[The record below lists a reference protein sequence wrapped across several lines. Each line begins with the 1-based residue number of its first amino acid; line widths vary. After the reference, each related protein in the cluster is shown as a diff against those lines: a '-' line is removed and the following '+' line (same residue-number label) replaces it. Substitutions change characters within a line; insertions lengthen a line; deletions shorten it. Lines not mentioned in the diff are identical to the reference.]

1 MPSKNKPTKAKR
13 SRTDNNGLTKN
24 RQKTITKQYQE
35 ETQSELQK
43 ISNLT
48 LAAGI
53 LVLLSMPAAYFFLL
67 NQSVDSSRFIENLI
81 DFCFFVAMPVG
92 VIVFIVTNARMKR
105 LHNLIGEIHHDGLW
119 WRYTIGKV
127 LCLAPAMFVMVAL
140 ASSVFMF
147 VILFMA
153 I

>member
-1 MPSKNKPTKAKR
+1 MMPSQNKTTKNNK
-13 SRTDNNGLTKN
+13 SRTDSSCVTKPKKPISKK
-24 RQKTITKQYQE
+24 RQE
-35 ETQSELQK
+35 ELQSELRK

-53 LVLLSMPAAYFFLL
+53 LILLSMPAAYFILL
-67 NQSVDSSRFIENLI
+67 NQGADSSRFVERLI
-81 DFCFFVAMPVG
+81 DFCFFVATPVG
-92 VIVFIVTNARMKR
+92 VIVFIVANTRMKKVR
-105 LHNLIGEIHHDGLW
+105 NLIGEIPHDGLW

-127 LCLAPAMFVMVAL
+127 LCLVPAIFAMMAL

-147 VILFMA
+147 VIMFMA